1 MEQRE
6 QALDEELIYTG
17 RIFDIKKYRVQLEN
31 GHEAQREVV
40 IHHGG
45 ACVVALNQEGELLL
59 ERQFRFPSGE
69 VLWELPAGKLERGED
84 PMAAA
89 FRELEEETGYAAQ
102 EMELLTTM
110 RPTPAYCTEVIHLYR
125 ARGLR
130 PTRQNLD
137 PDEYLSVEWVP
148 LDQAV
153 AMVLSGEIT
162 DAKTQ
167 VGILL
172 TLARERGSVGGCRP

>member
-6 QALDEELIYTG
+6 RTLEQEHIYTG
-17 RIFDIKKYRVQLEN
+17 RIFDIEKYKVQLEN
-31 GHEAQREVV
+31 GKETLREVV
-40 IHHGG
+40 VHHGG
-45 ACVVALNQEGELLL
+45 ACVVALNQAGEVLM
-59 ERQFRFPSGE
+59 ERQFRFPTGQ

-89 FRELEEETGYAAQ
+89 GRELEEETGYAAGRL
-102 EMELLTTM
+102 EPLTTIW
-110 RPTPAYCTEVIHLYR
+110 PTPAYCTEVIHLYR
-125 ARGLR
+125 ARDLR
-130 PTRQNLD
+130 PTQQHLD

-148 LDQAV
+148 LERAA

-167 VGILL
+167 VGILM
-172 TLARERGSVGGCRP
+172 TLVQERASQS